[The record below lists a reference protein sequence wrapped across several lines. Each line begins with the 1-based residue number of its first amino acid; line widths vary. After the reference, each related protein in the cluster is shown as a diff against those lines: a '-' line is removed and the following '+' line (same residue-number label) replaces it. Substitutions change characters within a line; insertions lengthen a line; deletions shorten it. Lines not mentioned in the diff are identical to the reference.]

1 MEGGRPVRRRLL
13 AVVLVVLVV
22 SAASLLV
29 VDQRVRDRE
38 ARALDACATHA
49 RLAVKEA
56 DSPLYAMTAY
66 VRPVVDKGASAWLR
80 HSMYALVSSVAA
92 GAGGQLAPARSRC
105 SDVGVW
111 RWHHSLRDRR
121 EACIGALD
129 AQAAF
134 LRAVA
139 RDGHAV
145 LHGSPSSVDD
155 C

>member
-13 AVVLVVLVV
+13 ATVLVVLV
-22 SAASLLV
+22 ATASLLV
-29 VDQRVRDRE
+29 VDQRVRDGE

-56 DSPLYAMTAY
+56 DDPLYAMTAY
-66 VRPVVDKGASAWLR
+66 VRPVVGRGASAWLR
-80 HSMYALVSSVAA
+80 HSMFALVSSVAA
-92 GAGGQLAPARSRC
+92 GAGGQLAPARRRC
-105 SDVGVW
+105 ADVDVW
-111 RWHHSLRDRR
+111 WLHRALRDRR
-121 EACIGALD
+121 EACVGALD

>member
-13 AVVLVVLVV
+13 AVVLVVLVA
-22 SAASLLV
+22 STAALLV

-56 DSPLYAMTAY
+56 DDPLYVMTAY
-66 VRPVVDKGASAWLR
+66 VRPVLDHGAAAWRR
-80 HSMYALVSSVAA
+80 HAMYALVSIVAA
-92 GAGGQLAPARSRC
+92 GAGGQLAPARRRC
-105 SDVGVW
+105 SDVDVW
-111 RWHHSLRDRR
+111 WLHHSLRDRR
-121 EACIGALD
+121 EACVGALD

>member
-13 AVVLVVLVV
+13 AVVLVVLV
-22 SAASLLV
+22 AATAALV
-29 VDQRVRDRE
+29 VDGRVRDRE
-38 ARALDACATHA
+38 ARGLDACALHA

-56 DSPLYAMTAY
+56 DDPLYAMTAY
-66 VRPVVDKGASAWLR
+66 VRPVLGHGASAWLR

-92 GAGGQLAPARSRC
+92 GAGGQLAPARRRC
-105 SDVGVW
+105 RDVDVFW
-111 RWHHSLRDRR
+111 LHRSLRDRR
-121 EACIGALD
+121 EACVGALD

-145 LHGSPSSVDD
+145 LHGSPTSVDD